1 MSGTEDEALDPDV
14 YVEAVLQIA
23 EQVPPGHVVSY
34 GQVAAAL
41 ERGGP
46 RQVGKVMATYGAA
59 VPWWRVIRADGT
71 LPEHLRGRAREH
83 YLEEGTPLRSR
94 LDQEVRVDMRAAA
107 YEVHGTVG
115 PL

>member
-1 MSGTEDEALDPDV
+1 MTEDDALDPDA
-14 YVEAVLQIA
+14 YVEAVLRIA

-34 GQVAAAL
+34 GQIADAL
-41 ERGGP
+41 GQGGP
-46 RQVGKVMATYGAA
+46 RQVGRVMATYGAA

-71 LPEHLRGRAREH
+71 VAEPLRRRAREH

-94 LDQEVRVDMRAAA
+94 LDQQLRVDMRGAA
-107 YEVHGTVG
+107 YEVRGSVG

>member
-1 MSGTEDEALDPDV
+1 MSEDDGLDPDA
-14 YVEAVLQIA
+14 YVEAVLRIA

-41 ERGGP
+41 GRGGP
-46 RQVGKVMATYGAA
+46 RQVGRVMATYGAA

-71 LPEHLRGRAREH
+71 LAEQLRGRAREH